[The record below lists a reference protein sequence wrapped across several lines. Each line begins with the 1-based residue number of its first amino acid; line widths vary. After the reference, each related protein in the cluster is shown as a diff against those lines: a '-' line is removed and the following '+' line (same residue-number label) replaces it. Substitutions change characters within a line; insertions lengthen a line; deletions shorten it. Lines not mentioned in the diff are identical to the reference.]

1 MPTIT
6 PSLWFDDDLEEA
18 MRFYIGIFPNSSIEY
33 VNRYTE
39 AGPGTPGDV
48 LSAGFNLDGTRFVG
62 INGGPVFSFTEA
74 VSFLIECADQ
84 TDVDYYWNA
93 LVAGGQESQCGWL
106 KDRFGL
112 SWQVVPTRLYELL
125 SDPDQTRAAAAT
137 QAMLG
142 MRKIVIADLEAAAA
156 GAGAR

>member
-6 PSLWFDDDLEEA
+6 PSLWFDNDLEEA
-18 MRFYIGIFPNSSIEY
+18 MRFYTGVFPNSSIEY

-39 AGPGTPGDV
+39 AGPGTAGEV
-48 LSAGFNLDGTRFVG
+48 VSAGFTLDGTRFVG

-74 VSFLIECADQ
+74 VSFLVECTDQ
-84 TDVDYYWNA
+84 AEVDYYWDA

-112 SWQVVPTRLYELL
+112 SWQVVPTRLFELL
-125 SDPDQTRAAAAT
+125 SDPDPARAAAAT
-137 QAMLG
+137 GAMLG

-156 GAGAR
+156 NP

>member
-18 MRFYIGIFPNSSIEY
+18 MRFYTGIFPNSSIEY

-39 AGPGTPGDV
+39 AGPGTTGEV

-84 TDVDYYWNA
+84 AEVDYYWDA

-125 SDPDQTRAAAAT
+125 SDPDAARAAAAT
-137 QAMLG
+137 TAMLG
-142 MRKIVIADLEAAAA
+142 MRKIVIADLEAAEAHP
-156 GAGAR
+156 

>member
-6 PSLWFDDDLEEA
+6 PSLWFDDDLEDA
-18 MRFYIGIFPNSSIEY
+18 MQFYTGIFGNSSIEY

-39 AGPGTPGDV
+39 AGPGTPGEV
-48 LSAGFNLDGTRFVG
+48 LSAGFNLEGTRFVG

-74 VSFLIECADQ
+74 ISFLIECADQ
-84 TDVDYYWNA
+84 AEVDYYWDA

-125 SDPDQTRAAAAT
+125 SDPDGARAAAAT
-137 QAMLG
+137 TAMLG

-156 GAGAR
+156 NP